1 MSAKIGEPQPAL
13 TRLNI
18 RVDTPKLTRH
28 NDLAAI
34 AAGSPTA
41 EIPNPNPVKKQNTLK
56 IPARVRLL
64 YIVLGVLLLVG
75 LLPLAFA
82 GTLLSGRTA
91 EELRSVEGRYQ
102 AQLVQDKA
110 RQIELYG
117 QRYRDVVTGL
127 ARAFEIA
134 GGIQALNDPGYDS
147 RLQNTLEEDPNLIGL
162 AIWPVSGELRRAFQ
176 PDVIQREEVDQRVSD
191 VLARMSGR
199 GIVVS
204 RPQIIRSGQE
214 MALTV
219 AAPVM
224 GGPTGQ
230 DVVAAVI
237 AIISFQEVFKAVHQ
251 STSKSE
257 RELLDAGLP
266 VVFVVDQNGRAVAHP
281 EANVAFSEKPMTDL
295 KVVQDWQESGS
306 QVQSALEPFILVR
319 DGRKVEMLGSY
330 ATAELDKN
338 SRLGVIAIQDAS
350 AALSSV
356 SDMRRQILII
366 SFVAGMLT
374 LVIGFFFAKKLTQ
387 PVQELATG
395 ADRIASGD
403 FSQRIDVRS
412 RTELGQ
418 LGDSFNKMTDQLET
432 YIKDLQR
439 SADENRELFLG
450 TVKSLA
456 AAIDGKDPYTRG
468 HSERVSRIS
477 VAIAQRLGLSDSEC
491 EQIRISALLHDVGKI
506 AIDDKILKKPA
517 ALTDDEFVIMKQHP
531 QKGYKIMSQIRAMK
545 EFLPGMY
552 MHHEMIDG
560 KGYPQ
565 GLKGDEIP
573 LMAKIVAVADTFD
586 AMTTD
591 RPYQQ
596 AMQFEHAVERIR
608 SFVGTRYDAN
618 VVAAFAEACEEGQIR
633 PGSVKLKRKT
643 VETNAPVT
651 VPDKA
656 SNENR
661 VLVS

>member
-1 MSAKIGEPQPAL
+1 MLAKMGRI
-13 TRLNI
+13 
-18 RVDTPKLTRH
+18 
-28 NDLAAI
+28 
-34 AAGSPTA
+34 
-41 EIPNPNPVKKQNTLK
+41 
-56 IPARVRLL
+56 RLL

-82 GTLLSGRTA
+82 GTLLSGRSA

-134 GGIQALNDPGYDS
+134 GGIKALNDAGYDS
-147 RLQNTLEEDPNLIGL
+147 RLQKTLEEDPNLIAL
-162 AIWPVSGELRRAFQ
+162 AIWPVGGKVQRAFQ
-176 PDVIQREEVDQRVSD
+176 PDVIQRGEVDQRVSE
-191 VLARMSGR
+191 VLSKMNGR

-224 GGPTGQ
+224 GGEDGD
-230 DVVAAVI
+230 DVVAAVV
-237 AIISFQEVFKAVHQ
+237 AIISFQEVFEAVHQ

-281 EANVAFSEKPMTDL
+281 EASVAFSEKPMTDL
-295 KVVQDWQESGS
+295 KVVQDWQESGA
-306 QVQSALEPFILVR
+306 QVQSALEPFTLVR
-319 DGRKVEMLGSY
+319 DGRKVDMLGSY

-338 SRLGVIAIQDAS
+338 SRLGVIAIQDES
-350 AALSSV
+350 AALASV
-356 SDMRRQILII
+356 SDMRRQTIWI
-366 SFVAGMLT
+366 SLVAGMLT

-387 PVQELATG
+387 PVQELAIG
-395 ADRIASGD
+395 AHRIASGD
-403 FSQRIDVRS
+403 FSQRIEVRS
-412 RTELGQ
+412 RTELGA
-418 LGDSFNKMTDQLET
+418 LGDSFNLMTDQLEN

-450 TVKSLA
+450 TVKGLA

-477 VAIAQRLGLSDSEC
+477 LAIAQRLGLADDEC
-491 EQIRISALLHDVGKI
+491 EKIRISALLHDVGKI
-506 AIDDKILKKPA
+506 AIDDNILKKPA

-552 MHHEMIDG
+552 MHHEMVNG
-560 KGYPQ
+560 QGYPQ

-596 AMQFEHAVERIR
+596 AMKFEDAVKRIET
-608 SFVGTRYDAN
+608 FVGTRYDPG
-618 VVAAFAEACEEGQIR
+618 VVSAFVQACDEGQIR
-633 PGSVKLKRKT
+633 PGSVKLRSRVTPELKIP
-643 VETNAPVT
+643 APPSEPAT
-651 VPDKA
+651 DLEP
-656 SNENR
+656 
-661 VLVS
+661 VSVS